1 MHCHPQSGVYG
12 ELKQA
17 GLLDNEKLTGETI
30 ETLWRQYKKYPP
42 REIQTRETQ
51 TGDNDIIGRAYLQT
65 QRTQTLP
72 PQSFF
77 YTFLYAILS
86 FLCVSEARRFRW
98 ESFPG
103 VLSWYTTLLYHGGHK
118 VINLVRGVGFLHWVA
133 GNFQPNALSFNI
145 PAPNTSTIT
154 RFYDSMQ
161 LPGFYTEVLQDLRLV
176 CKGETRFLLQV
187 DETDLKEQVVVC
199 HRLHKVFGL
208 TCIYD
213 LLYFIQHYTQL
224 LQEKNKANKV
234 LVFLLIPLNFTFKIP
249 VAFCF
254 TRTAS
259 GDEL

>member
-1 MHCHPQSGVYG
+1 
-12 ELKQA
+12 
-17 GLLDNEKLTGETI
+17 
-30 ETLWRQYKKYPP
+30 
-42 REIQTRETQ
+42 
-51 TGDNDIIGRAYLQT
+51 
-65 QRTQTLP
+65 
-72 PQSFF
+72 
-77 YTFLYAILS
+77 
-86 FLCVSEARRFRW
+86 
-98 ESFPG
+98 
-103 VLSWYTTLLYHGGHK
+103 
-118 VINLVRGVGFLHWVA
+118 
-133 GNFQPNALSFNI
+133 
-145 PAPNTSTIT
+145 
-154 RFYDSMQ
+154 MQ

-249 VAFCF
+249 VAFFF

-259 GDEL
+259 GDELFSRIVDLKEQPAQQGCTLWGVCVQTGQQATAQP